1 MVVVLLEV
9 LVPMSALLNMDVRNT
24 SVVERMV
31 EAVAVM
37 MALMNM
43 LMLNILLVR
52 HHRRGRK

>member
-1 MVVVLLEV
+1 MVVLLEV
-9 LVPMSALLNMDVRNT
+9 LVPMSALLNVDVRNT
-24 SVVERMV
+24 SVVKGMI